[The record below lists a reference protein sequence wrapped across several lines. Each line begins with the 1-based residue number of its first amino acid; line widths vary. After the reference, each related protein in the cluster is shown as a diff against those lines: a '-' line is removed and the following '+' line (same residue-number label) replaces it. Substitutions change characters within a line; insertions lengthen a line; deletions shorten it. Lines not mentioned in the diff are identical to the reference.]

1 MAGLW
6 EKLAEAKQY
15 RWVDLTHTLTNE
27 SPYWEGIP
35 QGSVSLGEIAVP
47 FEEMDL
53 EIQTFKFP
61 GQFGTH
67 IDYPAHFVPGGR
79 VAQDFGVMDTV
90 LPLVVIDATPQV
102 KENVDFE
109 LSVSD
114 ILAFESELGKIPED
128 CFVALRTDW
137 GKRWPDGAALSN
149 IGEDGNEHFP
159 GWGFEALQ
167 FLFDERNVAAI
178 GHETLDT
185 DAPISSKDV
194 GLRCERYVLQRDR
207 FQVEMLTNLDQ
218 VPPTGAVI
226 VVQAA
231 KIRDANGLPVR
242 AFAIVKDE

>member
-1 MAGLW
+1 MPGLW
-6 EKLAEAKQY
+6 EKLEQVKKY
-15 RWVDLTHTLTNE
+15 RWVDLTHTLTNQ
-27 SPYWEGIP
+27 SPYWDGIP
-35 QGSVSLGEIAVP
+35 NGSVALCEVAVP
-47 FEEMDL
+47 FEAMDL

-67 IDYPAHFVPGGR
+67 IDYPAHFVQGGR
-79 VAQDFGVMDTV
+79 VLQDFSIRDMV

-109 LSVSD
+109 LSVEN
-114 ILAFESELGKIPED
+114 ILAFEAQHGKIPEGS
-128 CFVALRTDW
+128 FVALRSDW

-159 GWGFEALQ
+159 GWGMKALE

-194 GLRCERYVLQRDR
+194 GLVCERYVLQRDK

-226 VVQAA
+226 VIQAP
-231 KIRDANGLPVR
+231 KIENANGMPVR
-242 AFAIVKDE
+242 AFAIVED

>member
-1 MAGLW
+1 MPGLW
-6 EKLAEAKQY
+6 EKLEQMKKY
-15 RWVDLTHTLTNE
+15 RWVDLTHTLTNQ
-27 SPYWEGIP
+27 SPYWDGIP
-35 QGSVSLGEIAVP
+35 NGSVALCEVAVP
-47 FEEMDL
+47 FEAMDL

-67 IDYPAHFVPGGR
+67 IDYPAHFVQGGR
-79 VAQDFGVMDTV
+79 VSQDFSIRDTV

-109 LSVSD
+109 LSVED
-114 ILAFESELGKIPED
+114 ILAFEAQHGKIPEGS
-128 CFVALRTDW
+128 FVALRSDW

-159 GWGFEALQ
+159 GWGMKALE

-194 GLRCERYVLQRDR
+194 GLVCERYVLQRDK

-226 VVQAA
+226 VIQAP
-231 KIRDANGLPVR
+231 KIENANGMPVR
-242 AFAIVKDE
+242 AFAIVED

>member
-1 MAGLW
+1 MKAPIGRAFP
-6 EKLAEAKQY
+6 KG
-15 RWVDLTHTLTNE
+15 
-27 SPYWEGIP
+27 PC
-35 QGSVSLGEIAVP
+35 SLGEIAVP

-67 IDYPAHFVPGGR
+67 IDYPAHFVPGR
-79 VAQDFGVMDTV
+79 ARCADFGVMGTV

-114 ILAFESELGKIPED
+114 ILAFESEHGKIPED

-149 IGEDGNEHFP
+149 IGGDGNEHFP

-226 VVQAA
+226 RGAGRKDPA
-231 KIRDANGLPVR
+231 MPTDCRFA

>member
-1 MAGLW
+1 MALC
-6 EKLAEAKQY
+6 E
-15 RWVDLTHTLTNE
+15 V
-27 SPYWEGIP
+27 
-35 QGSVSLGEIAVP
+35 AVP
-47 FEEMDL
+47 FEAMDL

-67 IDYPAHFVPGGR
+67 IDYPAHFVQGGR
-79 VAQDFGVMDTV
+79 VSQDFSIRDTV

-109 LSVSD
+109 LSVEN
-114 ILAFESELGKIPED
+114 ILAFEAQHGKIPEGS
-128 CFVALRTDW
+128 FVALRSDW

-159 GWGFEALQ
+159 GWGMQALE

-194 GLRCERYVLQRDR
+194 GLVCERYVLQRDK

-226 VVQAA
+226 VIQAP
-231 KIRDANGLPVR
+231 KIENANGMPVR
-242 AFAIVKDE
+242 AFAIVED

>member
-1 MAGLW
+1 MPGLW
-6 EKLAEAKQY
+6 EKLEQVKKY
-15 RWVDLTHTLTNE
+15 RWVDLTHTLTNQ
-27 SPYWEGIP
+27 SPYWDGIP
-35 QGSVSLGEIAVP
+35 NGSVALCEVAVP
-47 FEEMDL
+47 FEAMDL

-67 IDYPAHFVPGGR
+67 IDYPAHFVQGGR
-79 VAQDFGVMDTV
+79 VSQDFSIRDTV

-109 LSVSD
+109 LSVED
-114 ILAFESELGKIPED
+114 ILAFEAQHGKIPEGS
-128 CFVALRTDW
+128 FVALRSDW
-137 GKRWPDGAALSN
+137 GKRWPDAAALSN

-159 GWGFEALQ
+159 GWGMKALE

-194 GLRCERYVLQRDR
+194 GLVCERYVLQRDK

-226 VVQAA
+226 VIQAP
-231 KIRDANGLPVR
+231 KIENANGMPVR
-242 AFAIVKDE
+242 AFAIVED

>member
-47 FEEMDL
+47 FEAMDL

-102 KENVDFE
+102 KENAD
-109 LSVSD
+109 LKT
-114 ILAFESELGKIPED
+114 IKL
-128 CFVALRTDW
+128 
-137 GKRWPDGAALSN
+137 
-149 IGEDGNEHFP
+149 
-159 GWGFEALQ
+159 
-167 FLFDERNVAAI
+167 
-178 GHETLDT
+178 
-185 DAPISSKDV
+185 
-194 GLRCERYVLQRDR
+194 
-207 FQVEMLTNLDQ
+207 
-218 VPPTGAVI
+218 
-226 VVQAA
+226 
-231 KIRDANGLPVR
+231 
-242 AFAIVKDE
+242 

>member
-1 MAGLW
+1 MALC
-6 EKLAEAKQY
+6 E
-15 RWVDLTHTLTNE
+15 V
-27 SPYWEGIP
+27 
-35 QGSVSLGEIAVP
+35 AVP
-47 FEEMDL
+47 FEAMDL

-67 IDYPAHFVPGGR
+67 IDYPAHFVQGGR
-79 VAQDFGVMDTV
+79 VSQDFSIRDTV

-109 LSVSD
+109 LSVED
-114 ILAFESELGKIPED
+114 ILAFEAQHGKIPEGS
-128 CFVALRTDW
+128 FVALRSDW

-159 GWGFEALQ
+159 GWGMKALE

-185 DAPISSKDV
+185 DASISSKDV
-194 GLRCERYVLQRDR
+194 GLVCERYVLQRDK

-226 VVQAA
+226 VIQAP
-231 KIRDANGLPVR
+231 KIENANGMPVR
-242 AFAIVKDE
+242 AFAIVED

>member
-1 MAGLW
+1 MPGLW
-6 EKLAEAKQY
+6 EKLEQMKKY
-15 RWVDLTHTLTNE
+15 RWVDLTHTLTNQ
-27 SPYWEGIP
+27 SPYWDGIP
-35 QGSVSLGEIAVP
+35 NGSVALCEVAVP
-47 FEEMDL
+47 FEAMDL

-67 IDYPAHFVPGGR
+67 IDYPAHFVQGGR
-79 VAQDFGVMDTV
+79 VSQDFSIRDTV

-109 LSVSD
+109 LSVED
-114 ILAFESELGKIPED
+114 ILAFEAQHGKIPEGS
-128 CFVALRTDW
+128 FVALRSDW

-159 GWGFEALQ
+159 GWGMKVLE

-194 GLRCERYVLQRDR
+194 GLVCERYVLQRDK

-226 VVQAA
+226 VIQAP
-231 KIRDANGLPVR
+231 KIENANGMPVR
-242 AFAIVKDE
+242 AFAIVED

>member
-6 EKLAEAKQY
+6 EKLAEVKAC
-15 RWVDLTHTLTNE
+15 RWVDLTHSLTNQ

-35 QGSVSLGEIAVP
+35 KGSVALGEIAVP

-79 VAQDFGVMDTV
+79 LSQDFDVKDTV

-102 KENVDFE
+102 KQDVDFE

-114 ILAFESELGKIPED
+114 IQAFESQHGRIPAGS
-128 CFVALRTDW
+128 FVALRTDW
-137 GKRWPDGAALSN
+137 GKRWPDGEALSN
-149 IGEDGNEHFP
+149 IGPDGNEHFP
-159 GWGFEALQ
+159 GWGMEALK
-167 FLFDERNVAAI
+167 FLFDERDVAAI

-185 DAPISSKDV
+185 DAPICSKDV
-194 GLRCERYVLQRDR
+194 GLVCERYVLQRDKL
-207 FQVEMLTNLDQ
+207 QVEMLTNLDQ

-226 VVQAA
+226 VVQAP
-231 KIRDANGLPVR
+231 KVKDANGLPVR
-242 AFAIVKDE
+242 AFAIVKD